1 MPNLSIPLHHMPT
14 YFLLLS
20 ESVFSSIAVF
30 INVVLNIQHVFLVL
44 YGLKKYAYK
53 GLVLKY
59 FPGGGVPP
67 DPSPLVGLPYPR
79 KESAVEVKNAPCLH
93 HPEN

>member
-14 YFLLLS
+14 YFTLLS

-30 INVVLNIQHVFLVL
+30 IYVVLNRQHVFLVL
-44 YGLKKYAYK
+44 YVLKKHAYK

-59 FPGGGVPP
+59 FPGGSSPWSLSTGGSSLPP
-67 DPSPLVGLPYPR
+67 ETERCWG
-79 KESAVEVKNAPCLH
+79 
-93 HPEN
+93 